1 MDQTFQ
7 VENLPGA
14 SGVQAF
20 TKMFKEKDNKYQL
33 LNVPEMGIPLM
44 NGALDATY
52 DDFQPVAQVGTS
64 TLVIAV
70 KADSRFK
77 TIEQLLEEI
86 QNDPQSVSIAV
97 PGALDSAE
105 PYRWYTIFEELAKK
119 SGKKPLEIGSL
130 NIVPTDGSAAVVTN
144 VLGGH
149 LDVALVDPNVFVD
162 HVKTGNARVLAVL
175 SPERLPQFPEAP
187 TLVEKGI
194 NIVHSKARGFWIGK
208 DVPKEI
214 VQYWED
220 KLREVTKTP
229 EYKEYADKNLMQITF
244 LNSEEYTKF
253 LKEEGPRFKAY
264 IQKVQANR

>member
-119 SGKKPLEIGSL
+119 I
-130 NIVPTDGSAAVVTN
+130 
-144 VLGGH
+144 
-149 LDVALVDPNVFVD
+149 
-162 HVKTGNARVLAVL
+162 R
-175 SPERLPQFPEAP
+175 
-187 TLVEKGI
+187 
-194 NIVHSKARGFWIGK
+194 
-208 DVPKEI
+208 KE
-214 VQYWED
+214 
-220 KLREVTKTP
+220 T
-229 EYKEYADKNLMQITF
+229 A
-244 LNSEEYTKF
+244 
-253 LKEEGPRFKAY
+253 
-264 IQKVQANR
+264 